1 MTRQS
6 LIRISIPLLAVLA
19 LVGAAAA
26 QMPDMH
32 HGMTMPGVATPT
44 APLAPA
50 SKDTRQT
57 VYFPPQIRQA
67 TLREMRDHLASIS
80 DIQAALSRSDFA
92 LAARIADQRLGLSST
107 QHGGMMASVRYMPAG
122 MRELGYAMHRSASR
136 FVVAAQDASV
146 SGDVRPALAALT
158 EVTQNCV
165 ACHAAYKLR

>member
-26 QMPDMH
+26 QMPDMS
-32 HGMTMPGVATPT
+32 HGITMPGGAMP
-44 APLAPA
+44 AESLAPA
-50 SKDTRQT
+50 TKDTRQT
-57 VYFPPQIRQA
+57 VHFPPQIRQA